1 MTEAVDPV
9 TVVLTGH
16 LPFHLILAACLTWPI
31 SMGLLGLYK
40 RAVWRSMR
48 TSASHVAA
56 SRPPQIAAI
65 ENAANPTAELPR
77 AELYDLPVSANT
89 PQDHGLFALLT
100 GRPRRAAVA
109 YAAGGAAYAV
119 IMAAAELLSDGL
131 EFRPVRFLFLFWV
144 SIWPAVLTVSIV
156 AAATRYERTI
166 LTLGYFVCLFAI
178 GGAAIPSSP
187 DLTWA
192 QVALS
197 WALNNL
203 PPTVLLAAYL
213 SRRVRA
219 VGPLVLI
226 FMVVALIGSD
236 VAVSVVGSDERY
248 LRAVLDL
255 TGPLGLGAIGTLG
268 ALLLFGFLIFA
279 GLGWIALAWI
289 RRRYQAK
296 RISDE
301 SVTIDAIWIL
311 FTIAY
316 SVNLVFG
323 HPLWALAGGV
333 AFAAYKICV
342 RIGLRWASRG
352 EGPERRSRSLLVLRS
367 FSIGRDGER
376 LFDLIDRFWRRVGS
390 IDLIAGID
398 LAHRTVEPHEFLDF
412 ISGRISRRF
421 IDGPAVMEQRMRER
435 DILPDRDR
443 RFRVNDFFCY
453 DDTWKM
459 VLSRL
464 VRESDAVL
472 MDLRGFTRDNTGCV
486 FELKELARMVPLERV
501 VFVID
506 RRTDETLLMQTLG
519 KCRAGVYR
527 LGAINGTHVRQLMRS
542 LADAAAPIEP
552 DTSTPMETV
561 C

>member
-1 MTEAVDPV
+1 M
-9 TVVLTGH
+9 
-16 LPFHLILAACLTWPI
+16 PF
-31 SMGLLGLYK
+31 
-40 RAVWRSMR
+40 
-48 TSASHVAA
+48 
-56 SRPPQIAAI
+56 
-65 ENAANPTAELPR
+65 
-77 AELYDLPVSANT
+77 
-89 PQDHGLFALLT
+89 
-100 GRPRRAAVA
+100 
-109 YAAGGAAYAV
+109 
-119 IMAAAELLSDGL
+119 
-131 EFRPVRFLFLFWV
+131 
-144 SIWPAVLTVSIV
+144 
-156 AAATRYERTI
+156 
-166 LTLGYFVCLFAI
+166 
-178 GGAAIPSSP
+178 SP

-226 FMVVALIGSD
+226 FMVVALVGSD
-236 VAVSVVGSDERY
+236 VAVSVVGNDERY
-248 LRAVLDL
+248 LRTVLDL
-255 TGPLGLGAIGTLG
+255 TGPFGLGGIGTFV

-279 GLGWIALAWI
+279 GLGWVALGWI

-301 SVTIDAIWIL
+301 SVTIDAIWVM

-342 RIGLRWASRG
+342 RMGLRRAGRG

-435 DILPDRDR
+435 DILPERIAAFASTTSSATTTPGR
-443 RFRVNDFFCY
+443 WCC
-453 DDTWKM
+453 
-459 VLSRL
+459 
-464 VRESDAVL
+464 
-472 MDLRGFTRDNTGCV
+472 RGWS
-486 FELKELARMVPLERV
+486 AR
-501 VFVID
+501 
-506 RRTDETLLMQTLG
+506 
-519 KCRAGVYR
+519 A
-527 LGAINGTHVRQLMRS
+527 MR
-542 LADAAAPIEP
+542 
-552 DTSTPMETV
+552 